1 MGESY
6 VKESLLIF
14 GGVNSKK
21 IPDGFNHNYNAMW
34 RSKEY
39 YQGGRNPLLFYMCP
53 DADVT
58 CARPTYKGKATEA
71 NLFIVIISSSSIV
84 VAFVIA
90 MYVYRYMKHHSQQFM
105 IHFDR

>member
-1 MGESY
+1 MIPVISSINLEENGMGKESY

-53 DADVT
+53 DADV
-58 CARPTYKGKATEA
+58 
-71 NLFIVIISSSSIV
+71 
-84 VAFVIA
+84 
-90 MYVYRYMKHHSQQFM
+90 
-105 IHFDR
+105 